1 MNLIKHPNLWLDR
14 TVKDFDFNNMNAVQ
28 IEQSMINTMIA
39 EKGIGLAANQV
50 ELDAKI
56 FVMQPHNIK
65 GKTKPFAVINPII
78 QEATKDL
85 VLMEEGCLSFPKLY
99 LKISRPHSIVVKY
112 LDSEQKECIMQLSEM
127 DARIFL
133 HEFDHL
139 YGINFIDR
147 VSKLKLDMALK
158 KQQKLIN

>member
-1 MNLIKHPNLWLDR
+1 MNLIKHPNDWLNR
-14 TVKDFDFNNMNAVQ
+14 TVKDFNFDAMDAGKIEHDMIDTMN
-28 IEQSMINTMIA
+28 S

-56 FVMQPHNIK
+56 FVMQPQNIR
-65 GKTKPFAVINPII
+65 GKTKPFAVINPVI
-78 QEATKDL
+78 QEATTDL

-99 LKISRPHSIVVKY
+99 LKISRPHTIVVKY
-112 LDSEQKECIMQLSEM
+112 LDSEQKECIIRLDEM

-147 VSKLKLDMALK
+147 VSKVKLDMALK
-158 KQQKLIN
+158 KQQKLLN

>member
-1 MNLIKHPNLWLDR
+1 MKLIKHPNSWLDR
-14 TVKDFDFNNMNAVQ
+14 TVQDFDFNTMDAGK
-28 IEQSMINTMIA
+28 IEHDMIGTMIV

-50 ELDAKI
+50 QLDAKI
-56 FVMQPHNIK
+56 FVMQPHSVP
-65 GKTKPFAVINPII
+65 GKTQPFAVINPVI
-78 QEATKDL
+78 QEASTDL

-99 LKISRPHSIVVKY
+99 LKILRPNTIVVKY
-112 LDSEQKECIMQLSEM
+112 IDSDQKECIIKL
-127 DARIFL
+127 DRINARIFL

-158 KQQKLIN
+158 KQQRLLK

>member
-1 MNLIKHPNLWLDR
+1 MNLIKHPNPWLDR
-14 TVKDFDFNNMNAVQ
+14 TVRDFDFNTMNAAS
-28 IEQSMINTMIA
+28 IEQDMCHTMIA

-50 ELDAKI
+50 QLDAKI
-56 FVMQPHNIK
+56 FVMQPQNIR

-78 QEATKDL
+78 QEATTDL

-99 LKISRPHSIVVKY
+99 LKINRPHTIVVKY
-112 LDSEQKECIMQLSEM
+112 LDSEQKECIMKLTEM

-147 VSKLKLDMALK
+147 VSKVKLEMALK
-158 KQQKLIN
+158 KQQKLLN

>member
-1 MNLIKHPNLWLDR
+1 MQLIKHPNLWLQQS
-14 TVKDFDFNNMNAVQ
+14 VKDFDFHKLNAIQ
-28 IEQSMINTMIA
+28 IEQQMIDTMIV

-56 FVMQPHNIK
+56 FVMQPHNVLNH
-65 GKTKPFAVINPII
+65 TKPFAVINPEIHH
-78 QEATKDL
+78 ATTEL
-85 VLMEEGCLSFPKLY
+85 TLMEEGCLSFPKLL
-99 LKISRPHSIVVKY
+99 LKISRPHTIVVKY
-112 LDSEQKECIMQLSEM
+112 LDTSAKECIIKLSGL

-147 VSKLKLDMALK
+147 VSKVKLEMALK
-158 KQQKLIN
+158 KQQKLLN

>member
-1 MNLIKHPNLWLDR
+1 MNLIKHPNDWLNR
-14 TVKDFDFNNMNAVQ
+14 TVKDFNFDAMDAGK
-28 IEQSMINTMIA
+28 IEHDMIDTMIS

-56 FVMQPHNIK
+56 FVMQPQNIR

-78 QEATKDL
+78 QEATTDL

-99 LKISRPHSIVVKY
+99 LKISRPHTIVVKY
-112 LDSEQKECIMQLSEM
+112 LDSEQKECIIRLDEM

-147 VSKLKLDMALK
+147 VSKVKLDMALK
-158 KQQKLIN
+158 KQQKLLN

>member
-1 MNLIKHPNLWLDR
+1 MNLIKHPNPWLDC
-14 TVKDFDFNNMNAVQ
+14 TVRDFDFNTMDAAS
-28 IEQSMINTMIA
+28 IEHDMCNTMIA

-50 ELDAKI
+50 QLDAKI
-56 FVMQPHNIK
+56 FVMQPQNIR

-78 QEATKDL
+78 QQANTDL
-85 VLMEEGCLSFPKLY
+85 VLLEEGCLSFPKLY
-99 LKISRPHSIVVKY
+99 LKISRPHTIVVKY
-112 LDSEQKECIMQLSEM
+112 LDSEQKECIMKLTEM

-147 VSKLKLDMALK
+147 VSKVKLEMALK
-158 KQQKLIN
+158 KQQKLLN

>member
-1 MNLIKHPNLWLDR
+1 MNLIKHPNPWLDC
-14 TVKDFDFNNMNAVQ
+14 TVRDFDFNTMDAAS
-28 IEQSMINTMIA
+28 IEHDMCNTMIA

-50 ELDAKI
+50 QLDAKI
-56 FVMQPHNIK
+56 FVMQPQNIR

-78 QEATKDL
+78 QQATTDL
-85 VLMEEGCLSFPKLY
+85 VLLEEGCLSFPKLY
-99 LKISRPHSIVVKY
+99 LKISRPHTIVVKY
-112 LDSEQKECIMQLSEM
+112 LDSEQKECIMKLTEM

-147 VSKLKLDMALK
+147 VSKVKLEMALK
-158 KQQKLIN
+158 KQQKLLN

>member
-1 MNLIKHPNLWLDR
+1 MNLIKHPNPWLDC
-14 TVKDFDFNNMNAVQ
+14 TVRDFDFNTMDAAN
-28 IEQSMINTMIA
+28 IEHDMCNTMIA

-50 ELDAKI
+50 QLDAKI
-56 FVMQPHNIK
+56 FVMQPQNIR

-78 QEATKDL
+78 QQATTDL
-85 VLMEEGCLSFPKLY
+85 VLLEEGCLSFPKLY
-99 LKISRPHSIVVKY
+99 LKISRPHTIVVKY
-112 LDSEQKECIMQLSEM
+112 LDSEQKECIMKLTEM

-147 VSKLKLDMALK
+147 VSKVKLEMALK
-158 KQQKLIN
+158 KQQKLLN

>member
-1 MNLIKHPNLWLDR
+1 MNLIKHPNDWLNR
-14 TVKDFDFNNMNAVQ
+14 TVKDFNFDAMDAGK
-28 IEQSMINTMIA
+28 IEHDMIDTMIA

-56 FVMQPHNIK
+56 FVMQPQNIR

-78 QEATKDL
+78 QEATTDL

-99 LKISRPHSIVVKY
+99 LKISRPHTIVVKY
-112 LDSEQKECIMQLSEM
+112 LDSEQKECIIRLDEM

-147 VSKLKLDMALK
+147 VSKVKLDMALK
-158 KQQKLIN
+158 KQQKLLN

>member
-14 TVKDFDFNNMNAVQ
+14 TVQDFDFNTMDAGK
-28 IEQSMINTMIA
+28 IEHDMIDTMIV

-50 ELDAKI
+50 QLDAKI
-56 FVMQPHNIK
+56 FVMQPQNIQ

-78 QEATKDL
+78 QEATTDL
-85 VLMEEGCLSFPKLY
+85 VLLEEGCLSFPKLY
-99 LKISRPHSIVVKY
+99 LKIRRPHTIVVKY
-112 LDSEQKECIMQLSEM
+112 LDSEQKECIIKLSEM

-147 VSKLKLDMALK
+147 VSKVKLEMARK
-158 KQQKLIN
+158 KQQKLLN

>member
-1 MNLIKHPNLWLDR
+1 MNLIKHPNSWLDR
-14 TVKDFDFNNMNAVQ
+14 TVKDFDFNNMDAVK
-28 IEQSMINTMIA
+28 IENDMVHTMIA

-56 FVMQPHNIK
+56 FVMQPQNIR
-65 GKTKPFAVINPII
+65 GKKKPFAVINPVI
-78 QEATKDL
+78 QEATTDL

-99 LKISRPHSIVVKY
+99 LKISRPHTIVVKY
-112 LDSEQKECIMQLSEM
+112 LDSEQKECILRLDKM

-147 VSKLKLDMALK
+147 VSKVKLDMALK
-158 KQQKLIN
+158 KQQKLLN

>member
-1 MNLIKHPNLWLDR
+1 MNLIKHPNPWLDC
-14 TVKDFDFNNMNAVQ
+14 TVKDFDFNTMDAAS
-28 IEQSMINTMIA
+28 IEHDMCNTMIA

-50 ELDAKI
+50 QLDAKI
-56 FVMQPHNIK
+56 FVMQPQNIR

-78 QEATKDL
+78 QQATTDL
-85 VLMEEGCLSFPKLY
+85 VLLEEGCLSFPKLY
-99 LKISRPHSIVVKY
+99 LKISRPHTIVVKY
-112 LDSEQKECIMQLSEM
+112 LDSEQKECIMKLTEM

-147 VSKLKLDMALK
+147 VNKVKLEMALK
-158 KQQKLIN
+158 KQQKLLN

>member
-1 MNLIKHPNLWLDR
+1 MNLIKHPNDWLNR
-14 TVKDFDFNNMNAVQ
+14 IVKDFNFDTMDAGK
-28 IEQSMINTMIA
+28 IEHDMIDTMIS

-56 FVMQPHNIK
+56 FVMQPQNIR
-65 GKTKPFAVINPII
+65 GKKEPFAVINPVI
-78 QEATKDL
+78 QEATSEL
-85 VLMEEGCLSFPKLY
+85 VLMQEGCLSFPKLY
-99 LKISRPHSIVVKY
+99 LKISRPHTIVVKY
-112 LDSEQKECIMQLSEM
+112 LDSEHKECIIRLDEM

-147 VSKLKLDMALK
+147 VSKMKLDMALK
-158 KQQKLIN
+158 KQQKLLN

>member
-1 MNLIKHPNLWLDR
+1 MNLIKHPNSWLDR
-14 TVKDFDFNNMNAVQ
+14 SVQDFDFNTMDAGK
-28 IEQSMINTMIA
+28 IEHDMIDTMIV

-50 ELDAKI
+50 QLDAKI
-56 FVMQPHNIK
+56 FVMQPQNIQ

-78 QEATKDL
+78 QEATTDL
-85 VLMEEGCLSFPKLY
+85 VLLEEGCLSFPKLY
-99 LKISRPHSIVVKY
+99 LKIRRPHTIVVKY
-112 LDSEQKECIMQLSEM
+112 LDSEQKECIIKLSEM

-147 VSKLKLDMALK
+147 VSKVKLEMARK
-158 KQQKLIN
+158 KQQKLLN

>member
-1 MNLIKHPNLWLDR
+1 MKLIKHPNSWLDR
-14 TVKDFDFNNMNAVQ
+14 TVKDFDFNSMDALE
-28 IEQSMINTMIA
+28 IEQDMIDTMIA

-56 FVMQPHNIK
+56 FVMQPQNIR

-78 QEATKDL
+78 QEATTDL

-99 LKISRPHSIVVKY
+99 LKISRPHTIVVKY
-112 LDSEQKECIMQLSEM
+112 LDSEQKECIMKLSEM

-147 VSKLKLDMALK
+147 VSKMKLDMALK
-158 KQQKLIN
+158 KQLKLLN

>member
-1 MNLIKHPNLWLDR
+1 MNLIKHPNPWLDC
-14 TVKDFDFNNMNAVQ
+14 TVQDFDFNTMDAAS
-28 IEQSMINTMIA
+28 IEHDMCNTMIA

-50 ELDAKI
+50 QLDAKI
-56 FVMQPHNIK
+56 FVMQPQNIR

-78 QEATKDL
+78 QQATTDL
-85 VLMEEGCLSFPKLY
+85 VLLEEGCLSFPKLY
-99 LKISRPHSIVVKY
+99 LKISRPHTIVVKY
-112 LDSEQKECIMQLSEM
+112 LDSEQKECIMKLTEM

-147 VSKLKLDMALK
+147 VSKVKLEMALK
-158 KQQKLIN
+158 KQQKLLN

>member
-1 MNLIKHPNLWLDR
+1 MNLIKHPNDWLNR
-14 TVKDFDFNNMNAVQ
+14 SVKDFNFDVMDAVK
-28 IEQSMINTMIA
+28 IEQDMINTMIA

-56 FVMQPHNIK
+56 FVMQPQNIR
-65 GKTKPFAVINPII
+65 GKTNPFAVINPII
-78 QEATKDL
+78 QEATTDL

-99 LKISRPHSIVVKY
+99 LKISRPHTIVVKY

-147 VSKLKLDMALK
+147 VSKVKLDMALK

>member
-1 MNLIKHPNLWLDR
+1 MNLIKHPNPWLDR
-14 TVKDFDFNNMNAVQ
+14 TVRDFDFNTMNAAS
-28 IEQSMINTMIA
+28 IEQDMCHTMIV

-50 ELDAKI
+50 QLDAKI
-56 FVMQPHNIK
+56 FVMQPQNIR

-78 QEATKDL
+78 QEATTDL

-99 LKISRPHSIVVKY
+99 LKINRPHTIVVKY
-112 LDSEQKECIMQLSEM
+112 LDSEQKECIMKLTEM

-139 YGINFIDR
+139 YGINFINR
-147 VSKLKLDMALK
+147 VSKLKLEIALK
-158 KQQKLIN
+158 KQQKLLH

>member
-1 MNLIKHPNLWLDR
+1 MNLIKHPNDWLNR
-14 TVKDFDFNNMNAVQ
+14 SVRDFNFDVMDAGK
-28 IEQSMINTMIA
+28 IEHDMIDTMIS

-56 FVMQPHNIK
+56 FVMQPHSLK
-65 GKTKPFAVINPII
+65 DKTEPFAVINPVIL
-78 QEATKDL
+78 EATTDL

-99 LKISRPHSIVVKY
+99 LKISRPHTILVKY
-112 LDSEQKECIMQLSEM
+112 LDSKQKECIMRLNEM

-147 VSKLKLDMALK
+147 VSKVKLDMALK

>member
-1 MNLIKHPNLWLDR
+1 MHLIRHPNSWLDR
-14 TVKDFDFNNMNAVQ
+14 TVKDFDFSCLDAAK
-28 IEQSMINTMIA
+28 IEQDMSNTMVA

-56 FVMQPHNIK
+56 FVMQPHNIR
-65 GKTKPFAVINPII
+65 GKHKPFAVINPVI
-78 QEATKDL
+78 QEATADL

-99 LKISRPHSIVVKY
+99 LRISRPHTIVVKY
-112 LDSEQKECIMQLSEM
+112 LDSEQKECIIKLDGM

-147 VSKLKLDMALK
+147 VSKVKLEMARK
-158 KQQKLIN
+158 KQQKLLN

>member
-1 MNLIKHPNLWLDR
+1 MNLIKHPNPWLDR
-14 TVKDFDFNNMNAVQ
+14 TVRDFDFNTMNAAS
-28 IEQSMINTMIA
+28 IEQDMCHTMIA

-50 ELDAKI
+50 QLDAKI
-56 FVMQPHNIK
+56 FVMQPQNIR

-78 QEATKDL
+78 QEATTDL

-99 LKISRPHSIVVKY
+99 LKINRPHTIVVKY
-112 LDSEQKECIMQLSEM
+112 LDSEQKECIMKLTEM

-139 YGINFIDR
+139 YGINFINR
-147 VSKLKLDMALK
+147 VSKLKLEIALK
-158 KQQKLIN
+158 KQQKLLH

>member
-14 TVKDFDFNNMNAVQ
+14 TVKDFDFNNMDAEQ

-56 FVMQPHNIK
+56 FVMQPHSLK
-65 GKTKPFAVINPII
+65 DKTEPFAVINPVIL
-78 QEATKDL
+78 EATKDL

-99 LKISRPHSIVVKY
+99 LKISRPHTILVKY
-112 LDSEQKECIMQLSEM
+112 LDSEQKECIMRLNEM

-147 VSKLKLDMALK
+147 VSKVKLDMALK

>member
-1 MNLIKHPNLWLDR
+1 MNLIKHPNDWLNR
-14 TVKDFDFNNMNAVQ
+14 SVKDFNFDVMDAVK
-28 IEQSMINTMIA
+28 IEQDMINTMIA

-56 FVMQPHNIK
+56 FVMQPQNIK

-78 QEATKDL
+78 QEATTDL

-99 LKISRPHSIVVKY
+99 LKISRPHTIVVKY

-147 VSKLKLDMALK
+147 VSKVKLDMALK

>member
-1 MNLIKHPNLWLDR
+1 MNLIKHPNPWLDR
-14 TVKDFDFNNMNAVQ
+14 TVKDFDFSNMDAVK
-28 IEQSMINTMIA
+28 IEQDMIHTMIA

-56 FVMQPHNIK
+56 FVIQPQNIQ

-78 QEATKDL
+78 QEATTDL
-85 VLMEEGCLSFPKLY
+85 VLLEEGCLSFPKLY
-99 LKISRPHSIVVKY
+99 LKISRPHTIVVKY
-112 LDSEQKECIMQLSEM
+112 LDSEQKECIMKLTEM

-147 VSKLKLDMALK
+147 VSKVKLEMALK
-158 KQQKLIN
+158 KQQKLLN

>member
-1 MNLIKHPNLWLDR
+1 MNLIKHPNDWLNR
-14 TVKDFDFNNMNAVQ
+14 SVKDFNFDVMDAVK
-28 IEQSMINTMIA
+28 IEQDMINTMIA

-56 FVMQPHNIK
+56 FVMQPQNIK
-65 GKTKPFAVINPII
+65 GKTNPFAVINPII
-78 QEATKDL
+78 QEATTDL

-99 LKISRPHSIVVKY
+99 LKISRPHTIVVKY

-147 VSKLKLDMALK
+147 VSKVKLDMALK

>member
-1 MNLIKHPNLWLDR
+1 MNLIKHPNPWLDR
-14 TVKDFDFNNMNAVQ
+14 TVRDFDFNTMDAAS
-28 IEQSMINTMIA
+28 IEQDMCHTMIA

-50 ELDAKI
+50 QLDAKI
-56 FVMQPHNIK
+56 FVMQPQNIR

-78 QEATKDL
+78 QEATTDL

-99 LKISRPHSIVVKY
+99 LKINRPHTIVVKY
-112 LDSEQKECIMQLSEM
+112 LDSEQKECIMKLTEM

-139 YGINFIDR
+139 YGINFINR
-147 VSKLKLDMALK
+147 VSKLKLEIALK
-158 KQQKLIN
+158 KQQKLLH